1 MKDDIQDNHL
11 IGHLVMNPIDAMVFQ
26 KRKGTIER
34 NNESSKKIKMEVLDK
49 VSLDKSLTVPENS
62 TNNKQPRKTIYE
74 VIDNNYFEQYDV
86 KFTNISYQ
94 N

>member
-1 MKDDIQDNHL
+1 
-11 IGHLVMNPIDAMVFQ
+11 
-26 KRKGTIER
+26 
-34 NNESSKKIKMEVLDK
+34 MEVLDK

-74 VIDNNYFEQYDV
+74 VIDNNYFEQYGV
-86 KFTNISYQ
+86 KFTKISYQ